1 MTWQCPNLRS
11 NALSAPRKHATHV
24 WPLPNYRRMA
34 SPAQEHDRCAALKRV
49 WPGFVDSLAAS
60 WSAKGAAAVPVPPAP
75 GWQMRGVWPPS
86 PRVVAI
92 GDLHGD
98 LGKARAALRTA
109 DVIDAN
115 DRWCG
120 GTSVVV
126 QVGDILDRG
135 DDEVAIF
142 HLLHR
147 LQGEALRA
155 GGRLHVMNG
164 NHESM
169 NVVAAQ
175 TQGGRFRYATAGGM
189 EAYRHWAD
197 TQRFAAALKLRC
209 GVKQHPHLAPGSTA
223 AEVEPA
229 GAARAQ
235 SMCADCPFS
244 RLFLHGKPV
253 ALQIGSTLFTH
264 GGWVPEHASHG
275 IDAVNAAAD
284 AWMRGA
290 SYPSNTPP
298 AAASPPLPPV
308 LGGSRAVVWS
318 RGHGWPNPA
327 KCDCADLTAALAA
340 TPSGPARVVV
350 GHTIQQGGINAVCDG
365 AAIRVDV
372 GMSAGCGNGNVQV
385 LEILEDGKAGIYV
398 LSDSP
403 HGVIRTRVPTAEAAF
418 AALKEKKERAAA
430 AAGAHTADAAG
441 GAPQTQAAAHASAS
455 APKA

>member
-1 MTWQCPNLRS
+1 MTSP
-11 NALSAPRKHATHV
+11 
-24 WPLPNYRRMA
+24 PL
-34 SPAQEHDRCAALKRV
+34 EHDRCTALRAV
-49 WPGFVDSLAAS
+49 WPGFVDALAAT
-60 WSAKGAAAVPVPPAP
+60 WSAKGAAAVPTPPAA
-75 GWQMRGVWPPS
+75 GWQLRGVWPPAA
-86 PRVVAI
+86 RLVAI

-109 DVIDAN
+109 AVLDDK
-115 DRWCG
+115 DSWCG

-142 HLLHR
+142 YLLHR

-175 TQGGRFRYATAGGM
+175 TPHGRFRYATPGGL
-189 EAYRHWAD
+189 ETYQRWAD
-197 TQRFAAALKLRC
+197 TQRFAAGLKLRC
-209 GVKQHPHLAPGSTA
+209 GVQEHTYLSAAGSTA

-229 GAARAQ
+229 GSARAQ
-235 SMCADCPFS
+235 ALCSTCPFA

-253 ALQIGSTLFTH
+253 ALQVGSTLFTH
-264 GGWVPEHASHG
+264 GGWVPEHAGTG

-284 AWMRGA
+284 AWMRGHHHA
-290 SYPSNTPP
+290 GSPSSAGATS
-298 AAASPPLPPV
+298 SPPLPPV
-308 LGGSRAVVWS
+308 LGGSRAVVWA

-327 KCDCADLTAALAA
+327 KCDCGDLAAALAA

-350 GHTIQQGGINAVCDG
+350 GHTIQQGGINAACGG

-372 GMSAGCGNGNVQV
+372 GMSAGCGDGTPQV
-385 LEILEDGKAGIYV
+385 LEILDDGRAGIYV

-403 HGVIRTRVPTAEAAF
+403 QGVIRTRVPTAEAAF
-418 AALKEKKERAAA
+418 AALKAKKEAAGAAA
-430 AAGAHTADAAG
+430 AAHTVDVGG
-441 GAPQTQAAAHASAS
+441 GAQQTQTAAHASAPN
-455 APKA
+455 A

>member
-1 MTWQCPNLRS
+1 MAS
-11 NALSAPRKHATHV
+11 LSGEQPHDGCGPLQKV
-24 WPLPNYRRMA
+24 WPA
-34 SPAQEHDRCAALKRV
+34 
-49 WPGFVDSLAAS
+49 FVDVLAAS
-60 WSAKGAAAVPVPPAP
+60 WSAKGKAAVPVPPQP

-86 PRVVAI
+86 PRVIAI

-109 DVIDAN
+109 DVMDAN

-142 HLLHR
+142 QLLHR
-147 LQGEALRA
+147 LQGEALRQ
-155 GGRLHVMNG
+155 GGRLHIMNG

-175 TQGGRFRYATAGGM
+175 TQGGRFRYATPGGLA
-189 EAYRHWAD
+189 AYAHWAD
-197 TQRFAAALKLRC
+197 TQRVATAMKLRC
-209 GVKQHPHLAPGSTA
+209 GVEQHPYLAPGSTA
-223 AEVEPA
+223 AAEVEPG
-229 GAARAQ
+229 GAARAAALC
-235 SMCADCPFS
+235 SDCPFS
-244 RLFLHGKPV
+244 KLFLHGKPV

-264 GGWVPEHASHG
+264 GGWVPEHAAHG

-290 SYPSNTPP
+290 GYPRNAPP
-298 AAASPPLPPV
+298 GAPSPAYAPLPPV
-308 LGGSRAVVWS
+308 LGGSRAVVWA
-318 RGHGWPNPA
+318 RGHGWPNPE
-327 KCDCADLTAALAA
+327 KCDCADLNAALAA
-340 TPSGPARVVV
+340 TPSGPQRVVV

-372 GMSAGCGNGNVQV
+372 GMSAGCGGGNVQV

-403 HGVIRTRVPTAEAAF
+403 HGVIRTRVPTAEAAY
-418 AALKEKKERAAA
+418 AAMKEKKERAASLRDP
-430 AAGAHTADAAG
+430 AHTVDAAG
-441 GAPQTQAAAHASAS
+441 GAPQTQTAAHGSAH
-455 APKA
+455 KAA